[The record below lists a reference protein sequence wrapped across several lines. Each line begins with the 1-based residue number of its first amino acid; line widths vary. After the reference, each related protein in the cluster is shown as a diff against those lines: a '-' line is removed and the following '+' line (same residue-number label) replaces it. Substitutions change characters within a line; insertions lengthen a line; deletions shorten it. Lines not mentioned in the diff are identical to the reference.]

1 MAGGDAAGTDPSC
14 FMSHMSAGLPHGS
27 INQEILHQQLN
38 SIPPSKFSCYKQ
50 RQQEHRLTHLRQKR
64 ETLCGWL
71 WKRKNRSNWGKLKMW
86 AVLLLNGWINRAV
99 RMFDQ
104 IVITS
109 IMILKINTM
118 TYFLQ
123 VSIHADNIDFDY
135 FKIFVFFLTEQNKS
149 NPNMNIIK

>member
-1 MAGGDAAGTDPSC
+1 
-14 FMSHMSAGLPHGS
+14 
-27 INQEILHQQLN
+27 
-38 SIPPSKFSCYKQ
+38 
-50 RQQEHRLTHLRQKR
+50 
-64 ETLCGWL
+64 
-71 WKRKNRSNWGKLKMW
+71 
-86 AVLLLNGWINRAV
+86 
-99 RMFDQ
+99 MFDQ

-135 FKIFVFFLTEQNKS
+135 FKIYIFLTEQNKS

>member
-1 MAGGDAAGTDPSC
+1 MGKVKDVSC
-14 FMSHMSAGLPHGS
+14 
-27 INQEILHQQLN
+27 
-38 SIPPSKFSCYKQ
+38 
-50 RQQEHRLTHLRQKR
+50 
-64 ETLCGWL
+64 
-71 WKRKNRSNWGKLKMW
+71 
-86 AVLLLNGWINRAV
+86 AVVKWMNGW